1 MRYCH
6 PQADAIERAFAKRG
20 ASQEVVTHG
29 GRQKSGLPS
38 GRPGLYESSVESKVL
53 VSREGIEP
61 PTY

>member
-6 PQADAIERAFAKRG
+6 PQADAIERAF
-20 ASQEVVTHG
+20 SQMTNRQELVTDG
-29 GRQKSGLPS
+29 GQQENRLPS
-38 GRPGLYESSVESKVL
+38 GRLNPPGSAKESEVL